1 MPSSLRNLWRNVVRR
16 RHVER
21 DLDDELRAMYDL
33 LVDEK
38 VRAGLGFDEARRAAG
53 LELGGVEAA
62 KEQVRDVRAGAIV
75 DELHQDLR
83 YAVRL
88 LRRNPV
94 FALTAALSLAIGIG
108 ATTTIF
114 SIANGLLLRVPGGVA
129 DPSRVVEIFHTETQ
143 NRLSQPV
150 VPYQDYLDFRRRTTT
165 LEGTY
170 AYALE
175 LTPVGL
181 RLPPDAGAERVFAG
195 VVSVSYFNVL
205 GVSAEVGR
213 VFGSIDRDD
222 VDASP
227 VVVLSHDFWARRFNA
242 DRTIVGR
249 TVWLNS
255 RPFTV
260 VGVAREDFR
269 GMSVVVADLW
279 APVGMVSTF
288 SPATRLEFLQ
298 VMIGGRL
305 KPGVLE
311 GQAAAETDAIGRAIS
326 RVHPP
331 KEIIGRG
338 VAPGTVLRG
347 GGESLGLV
355 AASPVPGTLRLA
367 IAGFLALLMGLVSIV
382 LVIACANIAGVLLAR
397 ATARRKEIAVR
408 LAIGASRGRLVRQL
422 LTETLVLFAG
432 GAIAGLALAR
442 VMTTLLMKLL
452 PVFALPV
459 GVSLPLDARV
469 TFFALVVSMAA
480 ALLSG
485 LAPALQS
492 SRSEVVSALKSD
504 QGPADRLRLRS
515 AFVVAQIAFS
525 ILLVVAAGL
534 LARAQARTIAT
545 THGFDSSGV
554 EVASIDLGMAG
565 YTPATGPPF
574 ARELVARVRQLPG
587 VEQAT
592 LADRVPDS
600 RLILNGG
607 LIVPGVQPSNGQSFF
622 AANWLTVEP
631 GFFATLKIPIAAG
644 RDFTDYDR
652 ATGQPVVIL
661 AESTARRFWPGQNP
675 IGRVVMWQGGL
686 IATNGTVALP
696 TPLMVV
702 GIARDLRMD
711 SARRNEAPLAAYVP
725 LQQRYT
731 PQVTIFARTTR
742 GQRLANEIRS
752 LVTSMNPSLPIITSQ
767 TLENA
772 QAGPVEI
779 QLRVAAAVSG
789 TVGAVGLLL
798 AAIGIYGVTAYA
810 VTRRTREI
818 GVRIALGAGRRG
830 IVRMVLRG
838 GLSLVAIGSAIGL
851 AAAAGASRLLTT
863 LLFGVPPLDPIAF
876 GGAALLFGVV
886 ALIACSVPVRR
897 AVNIDP
903 TEALRYE

>member
-1 MPSSLRNLWRNVVRR
+1 MPSLLKNLWRNVVRR
-16 RHVER
+16 PHVER

-33 LVDEK
+33 LVEEK
-38 VRAGLGFDEARRAAG
+38 VRAGLEAGEARRAAA
-53 LELGGVEAA
+53 LELGGVEAV
-62 KEQVRDVRAGAIV
+62 KERVRDVRAGARFDV
-75 DELHQDLR
+75 LRQDLR
-83 YAVRL
+83 YALRL
-88 LRRNPV
+88 IRRNPV
-94 FALTAALSLAIGIG
+94 FALTASLSLAIGIG

-129 DPSRVVEIFHTETQ
+129 EPDRVVEIFHTESQ

-150 VPYQDYLDFRRRTTT
+150 VPYQDYLEFRRRTTT

-170 AYALE
+170 AYGLE

-181 RLPPDAGAERVFAG
+181 RLPPNDGAERVFAG

-227 VVVLSHDFWARRFNA
+227 VVVLSHRFWTRRFNA
-242 DRTIVGR
+242 DPAIVGR
-249 TVWLNS
+249 TVLLNS

-279 APVGMVSTF
+279 APIGMVATF
-288 SPATRLEFLQ
+288 SPGTRAEFVQ

-311 GQAAAETDAIGRAIS
+311 GRAAAETDAIGRAIS
-326 RVHPP
+326 RARPP
-331 KEIIGRG
+331 RENFGR
-338 VAPGTVLRG
+338 AISPGTTLRG
-347 GGESLGLV
+347 GGESFGLA

-367 IAGFLALLMGLVSIV
+367 IGAFLALLMGLVSIV

-397 ATARRKEIAVR
+397 ATARRNEIAVR

-432 GAIAGLALAR
+432 GAVAGLALAR
-442 VMTTLLMKLL
+442 VMTALLMKLL
-452 PVFALPV
+452 PVFPLPM
-459 GVSLPLDARV
+459 GVSLAIDVRV
-469 TFFALVVSMAA
+469 AVFALALSMVA

-485 LAPALQS
+485 LVPALQS
-492 SRSEVVSALKSD
+492 SRSDVVSALKSD
-504 QGPADRLRLRS
+504 QGPADRQRLRS

-534 LARAQARTIAT
+534 LARAQARTIST
-545 THGFDSSGV
+545 THGFDPSGV
-554 EVASIDLGMAG
+554 EVASLDLGMGG
-565 YTPATGPPF
+565 YTAATGTSF
-574 ARELVARVRQLPG
+574 ARDLVARVRRLPG

-592 LADRVPDS
+592 LADRVPDP
-600 RLILNGG
+600 RVIFNGG
-607 LIVPGVQPSNGQSFF
+607 LIVPGVQPSNGLAFF
-622 AANWLTVEP
+622 AASWLTVEP
-631 GFFATLKIPIAAG
+631 GFFATLRVPIVAG

-652 ATGQPVVIL
+652 ASGQPVVIL
-661 AESTARRFWPGQNP
+661 AESAARRFWPGQNP
-675 IGRVVMWQGGL
+675 LGKVVMWQGGL
-686 IATNGTVALP
+686 VPTNGSAASP
-696 TPLMVV
+696 TPLTVV

-711 SARRNEAPLAAYVP
+711 SVRGNETPLAAYAP
-725 LQQRYT
+725 LQQRYA
-731 PQVTIFARTTR
+731 PQLTILARTTR
-742 GQRLANEIRS
+742 RQRLASEIRS
-752 LVTSMNPSLPIITSQ
+752 LVTSMNPNLPIITSQ
-767 TLENA
+767 TLEDA

-789 TVGAVGLLL
+789 SVGAVGLLL
-798 AAIGIYGVTAYA
+798 AAIGIYGVTAYT

-818 GVRIALGAGRRG
+818 GVRIALGAGRRDV
-830 IVRMVLRG
+830 VRMVLGG

-851 AAAAGASRLLTT
+851 AAAAAASRLLTT
-863 LLFGVPPLDPIAF
+863 LLFGVPPLDPITF
-876 GGAALLFGVV
+876 GGAALLFAVV
-886 ALIACSVPVRR
+886 ALIACAVPVRR
-897 AVNIDP
+897 AVKIDP